1 MIDGWV
7 TGTVDGRP
15 RITTKGDAQTIAVKL
30 RVANGIGPTIYTN
43 AFASD
48 EEQMEALALLRHGDV
63 VMLFGALVLR
73 AWAGKGEKP
82 AKPGL
87 DIAVAS
93 VVEVQRRGPP
103 VDRSTHARARN
114 ASMRPEMVQLGGEN
128 LPADATNATST
139 HACTRARG
147 ASIGG

>member
-30 RVANGIGPTIYTN
+30 RVANGVGPTIYTN

-48 EEQMEALALLRHGDV
+48 EEPMQALALLRHGDV

-73 AWAGKGEKP
+73 AWAGGDGES

-93 VVEVQRRGPP
+93 VVEVQRRGAPA
-103 VDRSTHARARN
+103 DRSAHVRARARN
-114 ASMRPEMVQLGGEN
+114 ASEPLESIELGAVAT
-128 LPADATNATST
+128 PTNATST
-139 HACTRARG
+139 HAHTRAG
-147 ASIGG
+147 ATNGGE

>member
-15 RITTKGDAQTIAVKL
+15 RITTKWDAQTIAVKL

-48 EEQMEALALLRHGDV
+48 DEPMEALKLLRHGDV
-63 VMLFGALVLR
+63 AILFGTLVLR
-73 AWAGKGEKP
+73 AWAGKGKKA

-87 DIAVAS
+87 DIAVSS

-103 VDRSTHARARN
+103 GDRSAHARARN
-114 ASMRPEMVQLGGEN
+114 AATPPETIGLG
-128 LPADATNATST
+128 AAITATNATST
-139 HACTRARG
+139 HACTRAG
-147 ASIGG
+147 ATNDAE

>member
-30 RVANGIGPTIYTN
+30 RVANGVGPTIYTN

-48 EEQMEALALLRHGDV
+48 EEQMEALALLRHGDI

-73 AWAGKGEKP
+73 AWAGKDGKS

-103 VDRSTHARARN
+103 GDRSAHARARN
-114 ASMRPEMVQLGGEN
+114 ASKQLEEVELGAVTT
-128 LPADATNATST
+128 PTNATST
-139 HACTRARG
+139 HARTRAG
-147 ASIGG
+147 DVSIGGW